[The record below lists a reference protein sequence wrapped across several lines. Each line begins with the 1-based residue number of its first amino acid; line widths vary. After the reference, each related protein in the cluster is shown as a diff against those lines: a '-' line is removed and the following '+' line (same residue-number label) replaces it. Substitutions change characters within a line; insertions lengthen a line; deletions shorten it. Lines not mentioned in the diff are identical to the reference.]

1 MKGCNSDSGF
11 NLFFFFVQFS
21 FNIKK
26 INLYTEMKFYNN
38 FRQSN
43 MAEEKTNDWIIL
55 LKNVN
60 NQRITHAGKHKEV

>member
-11 NLFFFFVQFS
+11 NLFFFFQFS

-60 NQRITHAGKHKEV
+60 NQRITHAGKHIEV

>member
-26 INLYTEMKFYNN
+26 INLYSEMKFDNN
-38 FRQSN
+38 FRYCN

-60 NQRITHAGKHKEV
+60 NQRITHAGKHIEV